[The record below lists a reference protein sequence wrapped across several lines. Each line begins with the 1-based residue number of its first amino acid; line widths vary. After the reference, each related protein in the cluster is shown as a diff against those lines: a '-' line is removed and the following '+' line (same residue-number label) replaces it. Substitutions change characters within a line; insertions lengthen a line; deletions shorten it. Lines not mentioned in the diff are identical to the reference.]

1 MFHINLWVHSCPH
14 LSKVGDQRWNLTS
27 CCKIVPGRYT
37 GEKNTHAFLDFKD
50 RLRFYQHLQAQMHIA
65 RVSCH
70 CDRLRIHF
78 FTQRRLWILSLI
90 SFCVIPVQWI
100 SSLPVW
106 IETKKLSL
114 NIQVNRPPHYVT
126 YGDVIYYL
134 CMWFDYVTKLVL
146 ELFPERAQWLRG
158 VLLSSWGCQ
167 TTSRHLRNSLHLAMK
182 YLPQVSLSIKPKA
195 GIFYISICMLTKNT
209 FNAQYV
215 RISNLLNSL
224 SKQRGG
230 SISDFNT
237 NCRQLYL
244 LLAS

>member
-1 MFHINLWVHSCPH
+1 MQGLVVTVIVSEYISSPNEDCGFWALF
-14 LSKVGDQRWNLTS
+14 LSV
-27 CCKIVPGRYT
+27 
-37 GEKNTHAFLDFKD
+37 
-50 RLRFYQHLQAQMHIA
+50 
-65 RVSCH
+65 
-70 CDRLRIHF
+70 
-78 FTQRRLWILSLI
+78 LSLF
-90 SFCVIPVQWI
+90 SGSPHCQFG
-100 SSLPVW
+100 LK
-106 IETKKLSL
+106 TKKLSL

-195 GIFYISICMLTKNT
+195 VIFYVSICVLTKNT
-209 FNAQYV
+209 FNAQYA

-230 SISDFNT
+230 SVSDFNT
-237 NCRQLYL
+237 NCYQLYL

>member
-27 CCKIVPGRYT
+27 CCLIVPGRYT

-106 IETKKLSL
+106 IENKETILKYPSK
-114 NIQVNRPPHYVT
+114 
-126 YGDVIYYL
+126 
-134 CMWFDYVTKLVL
+134 
-146 ELFPERAQWLRG
+146 
-158 VLLSSWGCQ
+158 Q
-167 TTSRHLRNSLHLAMK
+167 TTTLCDICKCNILLVYVVWLCYEASAGTISWACTVTPRSLVVILRLPDNQQTLEEFTTPGHEIPPAGISLH
-182 YLPQVSLSIKPKA
+182 
-195 GIFYISICMLTKNT
+195 CTKSCH
-209 FNAQYV
+209 FLRFHLCAHQKHV
-215 RISNLLNSL
+215 
-224 SKQRGG
+224 
-230 SISDFNT
+230 
-237 NCRQLYL
+237 
-244 LLAS
+244 

>member
-37 GEKNTHAFLDFKD
+37 GEKNTHAFSDFKD
-50 RLRFYQHLQAQMHIA
+50 RLSFYQHLQAQMHIA

-70 CDRLRIHF
+70 CDCLRIHF

-106 IETKKLSL
+106 IENKETILKYPSKQTTTLCDICRC
-114 NIQVNRPPHYVT
+114 NILLVYV
-126 YGDVIYYL
+126 VWL
-134 CMWFDYVTKLVL
+134 CYEASAGTISWACTVT
-146 ELFPERAQWLRG
+146 PR

-195 GIFYISICMLTKNT
+195 VIFYVSICVLTKNT

-230 SISDFNT
+230 SVSDFNT
-237 NCRQLYL
+237 NCYQLYL